1 MTKKY
6 KANSFIFP
14 CYQPVDGAFYKWRKK
29 YDNKPIVFTD
39 IDEVVVD
46 PFEHMSELERKLT
59 KVYE

>member
-14 CYQPVDGAFYKWRKK
+14 RYQPVDGAFYKWRKK
-29 YDNKPIVFTD
+29 YDNKPLVFE
-39 IDEVVVD
+39 IEPPID
-46 PFEHMSELERKLT
+46 PFENMSELERKLT